1 VHCAY
6 IKYFVYL
13 IKILT
18 KNFFLKTT
26 ALIFK
31 LMKYARELSWE
42 HSFWCL
48 AFISIRTNCPRAG
61 TVFLTAHSYS
71 YSQSYS
77 NPYSYSSCQL
87 PAADLIETKKQ
98 SELAPA
104 AANEVNL
111 INAHCVLISA
121 FDLCSTEN
129 RQSATM
135 IMR

>member
-1 VHCAY
+1 MRD
-6 IKYFVYL
+6 
-13 IKILT
+13 
-18 KNFFLKTT
+18 
-26 ALIFK
+26 